1 MLFILP
7 YRAKNPPEVFPTVTV
22 SLIVLNTLVFA
33 LTCNDH
39 LQVRESVVARFAVSH
54 MSLNPLTVL
63 TAMFLHG
70 SPLHLIGNMLFLWIF
85 GAATEG
91 RLRAVRFLAVYLFA
105 GIIGSLLSD
114 YVMGLLNPDTPNL
127 GASGAIM
134 GLAGAYLYLFPYAP
148 IRLAW
153 FMWFFVL
160 PRGGITE
167 WQARW
172 VILYFVGL
180 DILNGVIMGGGD
192 GVGHFAHLGG
202 AAAGFLAVWLLRMP
216 RDGEAVAEVQATLSD
231 MRDVTL
237 LPLHDLEALMQRP
250 TTDVRLI
257 LAYCRQSL
265 IAPMGASEAKCLW
278 ALRQYGSLLME
289 QADPGVLAGLVVP
302 LTMPTARQIPPM
314 FFLRLGSRL
323 ERAGAYDG
331 AVRLYYRMCEVFP
344 PCPDVEMAYLRVARM
359 MEHNYGDRAQARF
372 CYAKMLELF
381 PHGAMCLEA
390 EGGLRRLPAP
400 RPAPVEVN

>member
-1 MLFILP
+1 MVAIIP
-7 YRAKNPPEVFPTVTV
+7 YRAKNPPAQFPSLTVG
-22 SLIVLNTLVFA
+22 LIVLNTLIFA
-33 LTCNDH
+33 LTCNSH
-39 LQVRESVVARFAVSH
+39 LEVREAVVAHWAFSH
-54 MSLNPLTVL
+54 NTFSPPRLL

-70 SPLHLIGNMLFLWIF
+70 SLLHLAGNMLFLWIF

-91 RLRAVRFLAVYLFA
+91 RLGAARFLAVYLGA
-105 GIIGSLLSD
+105 GVVGDLLSD
-114 YVMGLLNPDTPNL
+114 LVMGLIDPDTPNL

-134 GLAGAYLYLFPYAP
+134 GLAGAYLALFPYSP
-148 IRLAW
+148 IRLIW
-153 FMWFFVL
+153 FLWVWLL

-180 DILNGVIMGGGD
+180 DVFNGVLLRGAD
-192 GVGHFAHLGG
+192 GVGHFAHIGG
-202 AAAGFLAVWLLRMP
+202 AVAGFGAVWLLRVP
-216 RDGEAVAEVQATLSD
+216 RDSEDISEVQATLSD
-231 MRDVTL
+231 MRDVSL
-237 LPLHDLEALMQRP
+237 LPLQDLEALMGRP
-250 TTDVRLI
+250 TTDVKLI

-265 IAPMGASEAKCLW
+265 VSPIGASEAKCLW

-289 QADPGVLAGLVVP
+289 QADASVLAGLVVP
-302 LTMPTARQIPPM
+302 LTQPTARQIPPM

-323 ERAGAYDG
+323 ERAGDYDG

-344 PCPDVEMAYLRVARM
+344 ACPDVEMAYLRVARM
-359 MEHNYGDRAQARF
+359 MEHNYADRAQARF

-381 PHGAMCLEA
+381 PRGAMYLEA

-400 RPAPVEVN
+400 SSAL

>member
-7 YRAKNPPEVFPTVTV
+7 YRAKNPSPVFPYVTV
-22 SLIVLNTLVFA
+22 SLIVLNTLIFA
-33 LTCNDH
+33 LTCNGH
-39 LQVRESVVARFAVSH
+39 LQVRDSVVQRFAFTH
-54 MSLNPLTVL
+54 MSFSPLTLL

-85 GAATEG
+85 GSATEG
-91 RLRAVRFLAVYLFA
+91 RLRPLRFLAVYLFT
-105 GIIGSLLSD
+105 GIVGDLLSD
-114 YVMGLLNPDTPNL
+114 FVMGLLNPDVYNL

-148 IRLAW
+148 IRLVW

-172 VILYFVGL
+172 VILYFVGW
-180 DILNGVIMGGGD
+180 DVINGIIMGGGD
-192 GVGHFAHLGG
+192 GVGHLVHLGG
-202 AAAGFLAVWLLRMP
+202 AAAGFVAVWLLRMP
-216 RDGEAVAEVQATLSD
+216 RDGEDVAEVQATLSD
-231 MRDVTL
+231 LRDVTL

-289 QADPGVLAGLVVP
+289 QADPNVLAGLVAP
-302 LTMPTARQIPPM
+302 LSLPTARQIPTM

-323 ERAGAYDG
+323 ERAGNYDG

-359 MEHNYGDRAQARF
+359 MEHNYGDRTQARF

-381 PHGAMCLEA
+381 PRGAMCLEA
-390 EGGLRRLPAP
+390 EGGLRRLPK
-400 RPAPVEVN
+400 PAPSAAH

>member
-1 MLFILP
+1 MLVILP
-7 YRAKNPPEVFPTVTV
+7 YRAKNPSPVFPYVTV
-22 SLIVLNTLVFA
+22 SLIVLNTLIFA
-33 LTCNDH
+33 LTCNGH
-39 LQVRESVVARFAVSH
+39 LQVRESVVQRFAFTH
-54 MSLNPLTVL
+54 MSFSPLTLL

-85 GAATEG
+85 GSAVEG
-91 RLRAVRFLAVYLFA
+91 RLRPLRFLAVYLFT
-105 GIIGSLLSD
+105 GIVGDLLSD
-114 YVMGLLNPDTPNL
+114 FVMGLVNPDVYNL

-134 GLAGAYLYLFPYAP
+134 GLAGAYLYLFPYTP
-148 IRLAW
+148 IRLVW

-172 VILYFVGL
+172 VILYFVGW
-180 DILNGVIMGGGD
+180 DVVNGILLGGGD
-192 GVGHFAHLGG
+192 GVGHLVHIGG

-231 MRDVTL
+231 LRDMTL

-265 IAPMGASEAKCLW
+265 IAPIGASEAKCLW

-289 QADPGVLAGLVVP
+289 QADPCALAGLVVP
-302 LTMPTARQIPPM
+302 LSLPTARQIPPM

-323 ERAGAYDG
+323 ERAGEYDG

-359 MEHNYGDRAQARF
+359 MEQTYGDRSQARF

-381 PHGAMCLEA
+381 PKGAMCLEA

-400 RPAPVEVN
+400 RSAPTPVN